1 MSPTAAAQR
10 TPAVAFSLLATVI
23 HCHITI
29 RQPPVDPIW
38 PEQVFGHPETAR
50 SIVLPETHH
59 DGIFSP
65 SRVIAAAVGF
75 LSPRSR
81 AHRAA
86 AGGRGQRAGVRAA
99 RRVRVSSATLSLP
112 WVSPT
117 AFLLPLHCLFHLC
130 TRRVSL
136 PLRHCLQ
143 VHVLVV
149 AGLVTLV
156 ALSLPVLLTLHCLF
170 HWPFA
175 AFFLKTNQQKNAC
188 RRFARRSPGLR

>member
-1 MSPTAAAQR
+1 MSFTLQVLARKFHKFLCEWFVKEGEAQPELLWSHLTNWKRDENFRGSYTEFVDAAA
-10 TPAVAFSLLATVI
+10 SLLLYR
-23 HCHITI
+23 C
-29 RQPPVDPIW
+29 
-38 PEQVFGHPETAR
+38 
-50 SIVLPETHH
+50 S
-59 DGIFSP
+59 
-65 SRVIAAAVGF
+65 
-75 LSPRSR
+75 
-81 AHRAA
+81 
-86 AGGRGQRAGVRAA
+86 
-99 RRVRVSSATLSLP
+99 RVRVSSATLSLP

-175 AFFLKTNQQKNAC
+175 AFFKKQINKKTPVDALLAAVLGCGDRAGESMAYSCN
-188 RRFARRSPGLR
+188 PY